1 MPIKS
6 VLLFLI
12 AGLLAAASPALL
24 AQDNRYQIEIIV
36 FEHLQLGG
44 DNEVWVE
51 QPERPDWQGAVQLAG
66 GGEGAGGYLPLS
78 AARQRMQ
85 GVYRVLRSSGEYRPL
100 LHLTWEQPGLTPAR
114 ARPVL
119 LPSDSELIEG
129 TVKLRRTRYLHVDL
143 DLMYVLGSGPGNY
156 VRLVEERRVKLN
168 ELHYFDHPLF
178 GAIVQVT
185 RAN

>member
-1 MPIKS
+1 MYAKS
-6 VLLFLI
+6 VFLFLI
-12 AGLLAAASPALL
+12 AGLLIGASPVLQ

-36 FEHLQLGG
+36 FEHLQLGD

-51 QPERPDWQGAVQLAG
+51 QPERPDWQGAIQLAG
-66 GGEGAGGYLPLS
+66 GGGGAGGYLPLS
-78 AARQRMQ
+78 AGRQRMQ
-85 GVYRVLRSSGEYRPL
+85 GIYRVLRTSGEYRPL
-100 LHLTWEQPGLTPAR
+100 LHVTWEQPGLTPAR

-119 LPSDSELIEG
+119 LPSDSELVAG
-129 TVKLRRTRYLHVDL
+129 TLKLRRTRYLHVDL
-143 DLMYVLGSGPGNY
+143 DLMYVLGSDPGNY

-178 GAIVQVT
+178 GAIVQVS

>member
-1 MPIKS
+1 MYAKS
-6 VLLFLI
+6 LSLLLI
-12 AGLLAAASPALL
+12 AGLLAVASPLL
-24 AQDNRYQIEIIV
+24 FAQDNRYQIEIIV
-36 FEHLQLGG
+36 FEHLRLGD
-44 DNEVWVE
+44 DNEQWPQ
-51 QPERPDWQGAVQLAG
+51 QPGRPDWQGVIPLAG
-66 GGEGAGGYLPLS
+66 ADTPSGYLPLP

-85 GVYRVLRSSGEYRPL
+85 GVQRVLRTSGEYRPL
-100 LHLTWEQPGLTPAR
+100 LHVTWEQPGLTPAR

-119 LPSDSELIEG
+119 LPGDNELVEG

-143 DLMYVLGSGPGNY
+143 DLMYVLGSDPGNY
-156 VRLVEERRVKLN
+156 VRLVEERRVRLN